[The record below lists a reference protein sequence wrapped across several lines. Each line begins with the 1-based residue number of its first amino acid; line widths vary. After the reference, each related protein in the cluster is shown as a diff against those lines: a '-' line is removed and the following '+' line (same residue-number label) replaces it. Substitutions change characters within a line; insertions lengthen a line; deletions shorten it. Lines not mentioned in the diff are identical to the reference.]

1 MTDLFSGLTQEIIS
15 GIALGSIYAL
25 IALGFTM
32 IFKATE
38 VVNFAQGELM
48 MVGAYVNFFFVTTFL
63 STTGNPTAW
72 TFLVALGGSMIF
84 SVLFGYILDFIIN
97 KPLKD
102 EPIFSIIM
110 ATLSLA
116 IILRAV
122 VAIIAGPIS
131 LMPFSPFG
139 DSAMSP
145 SGSGK
150 TTLLNC
156 ISGLDVPTAGEYL
169 FDRIPVTGNSE
180 DLTTFRRK
188 NVGYVFQFFNLLQD
202 LTVLENV
209 LLIQELSGQRNAERA
224 KEVLRLVGLDSEI
237 DRFPSEISGGQQQ
250 RVAIARS
257 IAKNPKLLLGDE
269 LTGNLDTE
277 TSAKVMDV
285 LTEACKSEGI
295 TTVMVTHDESLAKY
309 ATRVV
314 RLDSGKIQSDE
325 KVN

>member
-1 MTDLFSGLTQEIIS
+1 MASETIRALD
-15 GIALGSIYAL
+15 GI
-25 IALGFTM
+25 
-32 IFKATE
+32 
-38 VVNFAQGELM
+38 
-48 MVGAYVNFFFVTTFL
+48 
-63 STTGNPTAW
+63 
-72 TFLVALGGSMIF
+72 
-84 SVLFGYILDFIIN
+84 
-97 KPLKD
+97 
-102 EPIFSIIM
+102 
-110 ATLSLA
+110 TLSIKEGER
-116 IILRAV
+116 IILL
-122 VAIIAGPIS
+122 G
-131 LMPFSPFG
+131 
-139 DSAMSP
+139 P

-156 ISGLDVPTAGEYL
+156 ISGLDTPTSGEYL
-169 FDRIPVTGNSE
+169 FDGISVTGNSE

-209 LLIQELSGQRNAERA
+209 LLIQELSGQRDVNRA
-224 KEVLRLVGLDSEI
+224 KEVLKLVGLEGEI

-269 LTGNLDTE
+269 LTGNLDTD

-285 LTEACKSEGI
+285 LTEACKKENI

-314 RLDSGKIQSDE
+314 RLDSGKIKSDE
-325 KVN
+325 QVN

>member
-1 MTDLFSGLTQEIIS
+1 MSSETIKALD
-15 GIALGSIYAL
+15 GINLNIPAGERVVLLG
-25 IALGFTM
+25 
-32 IFKATE
+32 
-38 VVNFAQGELM
+38 
-48 MVGAYVNFFFVTTFL
+48 
-63 STTGNPTAW
+63 
-72 TFLVALGGSMIF
+72 
-84 SVLFGYILDFIIN
+84 
-97 KPLKD
+97 
-102 EPIFSIIM
+102 
-110 ATLSLA
+110 
-116 IILRAV
+116 
-122 VAIIAGPIS
+122 
-131 LMPFSPFG
+131 
-139 DSAMSP
+139 P

-156 ISGLDVPTAGEYL
+156 ISGLDIPTGGSYL
-169 FDRIPVTGNSE
+169 FEGNAVTDNSE

-209 LLIQELSGQRNAERA
+209 LLIQELSGLRDVNRA
-224 KEVLRLVGLDSEI
+224 KEVLNLVGLENEI

-285 LTEACKSEGI
+285 LTEACEKENI

-309 ATRVV
+309 ATRVI
-314 RLDSGKIQSDE
+314 RLDSGKVKSDE
-325 KVN
+325 QVS

>member
-1 MTDLFSGLTQEIIS
+1 MESETIRALD
-15 GIALGSIYAL
+15 GI
-25 IALGFTM
+25 
-32 IFKATE
+32 
-38 VVNFAQGELM
+38 
-48 MVGAYVNFFFVTTFL
+48 
-63 STTGNPTAW
+63 
-72 TFLVALGGSMIF
+72 
-84 SVLFGYILDFIIN
+84 
-97 KPLKD
+97 
-102 EPIFSIIM
+102 
-110 ATLSLA
+110 TLSIKEGER
-116 IILRAV
+116 IILL
-122 VAIIAGPIS
+122 G
-131 LMPFSPFG
+131 
-139 DSAMSP
+139 P

-169 FDRIPVTGNSE
+169 FDGIPVTGNSE

-209 LLIQELSGQRNAERA
+209 LLIQELSGQRDAERA

-285 LTEACKSEGI
+285 LTEACKKENI
-295 TTVMVTHDESLAKY
+295 TTIMVTHDESLAKY
-309 ATRVV
+309 ATRVI
-314 RLDSGKIQSDE
+314 RLDSGKVKLDE
-325 KVN
+325 QVA